1 MQLRVHVFF
10 NYYFHSHSSDS
21 KSVVYIWINQCNNL
35 IFVRSVSSINEIKR
49 YVKRLFLIERVLLCC
64 QGYKYFD
71 KSRYE
76 VHPIFVFTI
85 DNTSMRVN
93 LRFCLVDQRLK
104 VGNGI
109 CKGDKFRMKRWS
121 FVGGGGVITRCF
133 GLCNELIA

>member
-1 MQLRVHVFF
+1 
-10 NYYFHSHSSDS
+10 
-21 KSVVYIWINQCNNL
+21 
-35 IFVRSVSSINEIKR
+35 
-49 YVKRLFLIERVLLCC
+49 
-64 QGYKYFD
+64 
-71 KSRYE
+71 
-76 VHPIFVFTI
+76 
-85 DNTSMRVN
+85 MRVN